1 MYEELRQKDIYVLE
15 YLREHSSR
23 YGYPPSVREICKK
36 LDIKS
41 TSTVFAIMKKLEKH
55 NYIRRDPSKPRA
67 IEILD
72 RDTDNSYLNYNDEV
86 LRLPLIGQ
94 IAAGSPILAEENI
107 EEYIALPSSYIRN
120 GGSFMLRVKGDS
132 MINAGILDGDYIIVD
147 PSKKSPSNGK
157 IVAALID
164 GDTSTVKTIE
174 KYDNH
179 IVLKPENPDYS
190 PMIFEPGQ
198 VSILGLVCGVFR
210 IM

>member
-132 MINAGILDGDYIIVD
+132 MINAGILDGDYIIID